1 MMSMKAKTGLWTQI
15 SDNFNE
21 GSQKRNY
28 DGGVA
33 EGYFSLE
40 FTAIYRNVSG
50 DVRVAETGWGAKG
63 SAV

>member
-15 SDNFNE
+15 SDNFKE

-40 FTAIYRNVSG
+40 LTAISMN
-50 DVRVAETGWGAKG
+50 ETGKAPLFDGDGSGAG
-63 SAV
+63 SRV